1 MSAGRPPTPY
11 DRELAAELCD
21 RWATEIKGI
30 DEILDDLRIERGQ
43 DLSTPSRRVI
53 YRWLD
58 EIPEFRERSAR
69 ARKLRADFLS
79 DLRVKYALTPLIG
92 EKTKLTSKGQETEIG
107 DNVQR
112 SQLIV
117 QTLSKVIGQLDPK
130 VYGEK
135 TAITGDGGGP
145 FAPGA
150 PPRMSGSSGRPSRPR
165 PRWPSTTRR
174 RPTSAFSRSSSWSAV
189 RPGTAATS

>member
-1 MSAGRPPTPY
+1 MFGIIQGSRYNPFMPAGRPPTPY

-145 FAPGA
+145 VQIIT
-150 PPRMSGSSGRPSRPR
+150 SIPR
-165 PRWPSTTRR
+165 PPK
-174 RPTSAFSRSSSWSAV
+174 
-189 RPGTAATS
+189 

>member
-1 MSAGRPPTPY
+1 MPAGRPPTPY
-11 DRELAAELCD
+11 DPLFAQELCD
-21 RWATEIKGI
+21 RWSTEIKGL

-43 DLSTPSRRVI
+43 NLTTPSRRVI
-53 YRWLD
+53 YRWMD
-58 EIPEFRERSAR
+58 EIPEFREKSAR
-69 ARKLRADFLS
+69 ARRLRADFLG

-92 EKTKLTSKGQETEIG
+92 EKTKITPKGEETEIG

-135 TAITGDGGGP
+135 IDVEHSGEVAIK
-145 FAPGA
+145 
-150 PPRMSGSSGRPSRPR
+150 RVI
-165 PRWPSTTRR
+165 
-174 RPTSAFSRSSSWSAV
+174 V
-189 RPGTAATS
+189 R

>member
-1 MSAGRPPTPY
+1 MTGCAIIRCMAGRPPTPY
-11 DRELAAELCD
+11 DPELAEELFE
-21 RWATEIKGI
+21 RWATQIKGL
-30 DEILDDLRIERGQ
+30 DEILDDLRIERGK

-58 EIPEFRERSAR
+58 EVPEFRERSAR
-69 ARKLRADFLS
+69 ARRLRAEFLS
-79 DLRVKYALTPLIG
+79 DLRVQYALKPLLG
-92 EKTKLTSKGQETEIG
+92 EKRKIKSTGEDETEIG

-135 TAITGDGGGP
+135 ITHAGDP
-145 FAPGA
+145 EQPLEVVIRRVGA
-150 PPRMSGSSGRPSRPR
+150 KSE
-165 PRWPSTTRR
+165 
-174 RPTSAFSRSSSWSAV
+174 
-189 RPGTAATS
+189 

>member
-1 MSAGRPPTPY
+1 MGAGRPATPY
-11 DRELAAELCD
+11 DPELAQELCD
-21 RWATEIKGI
+21 RWATEIKGL

-43 DLSTPSRRVI
+43 ELSTPSRRVI

-58 EIPEFRERSAR
+58 EIPEFREKSAR
-69 ARKLRADFLS
+69 ARRLRADFLS

-92 EKTKLTSKGQETEIG
+92 EKTKITPKGEETEIG

-117 QTLSKVIGQLDPK
+117 QTISKVIGQLDPK

-135 TAITGDGGGP
+135 LGLAGADGEGP
-145 FAPGA
+145 IELVV
-150 PPRMSGSSGRPSRPR
+150 RHIGSDGE
-165 PRWPSTTRR
+165 
-174 RPTSAFSRSSSWSAV
+174 
-189 RPGTAATS
+189 